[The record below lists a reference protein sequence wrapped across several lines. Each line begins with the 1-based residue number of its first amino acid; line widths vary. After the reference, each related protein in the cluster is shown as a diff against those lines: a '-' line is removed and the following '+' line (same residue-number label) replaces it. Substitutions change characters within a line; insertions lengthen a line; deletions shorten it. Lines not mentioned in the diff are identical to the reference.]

1 MGCIMSLEEF
11 CLHAANAIVLL
22 AFLFK
27 DILWLRLIMVLSSL
41 FMIGYGRISGQP
53 LLAGWELL
61 FLAINGYHIVL
72 LFRERQPLKLQG
84 KLAEIHKLVFNE
96 FSERDFLKLWNSGM
110 DREYDGT
117 VIVRQRET
125 PDDLLFIV
133 DGEAVV
139 KRGRKTLVRLD
150 SFNFI
155 AEMSFLTGE
164 PATATV
170 KASGR
175 VRVHCW
181 SQTALHDLEAVDPSL
196 MARIRSILGKDL
208 TKKLAER
215 LA

>member
-1 MGCIMSLEEF
+1 MSAEALF
-11 CLHAANAIVLL
+11 LHAANAIVVL

-27 DILWLRLIMVLSSL
+27 DILWLRLVMVVSSIL
-41 FMIGYGRISGQP
+41 MIGYGRLSDQP
-53 LLAGWELL
+53 LLAGWEIL
-61 FLAINGYHIVL
+61 FLAINAYHIIVL
-72 LFRERQPLKLQG
+72 FQERQPLKLQG
-84 KLAEIHKLVFNE
+84 KLGEIHKLVFNE

-110 DREYDGT
+110 DREYNGS
-117 VIVRQRET
+117 VIVRQKET

-133 DGEAVV
+133 DGQAVV

-150 SFNFI
+150 AYNFI

-170 KASGR
+170 KATGK

-181 SQTALHDLEAVDPSL
+181 SQTALHDLESVDPSL